1 VSARPGEWRAGRR
14 GGGTLR
20 FHRLRVLR
28 RMPHPGRGF
37 TQGLTVA
44 EGTVWEST
52 GGYGESAL
60 HRYELGAQ
68 QPGSRAPLPPELFG
82 EGICRIRAHLWQL
95 TWRERVALCWD
106 AHSLDLLSTIPFN
119 REGWGICA
127 ADGCVLTSDGTS
139 ELVRRDPAAL
149 EPLEVIR
156 VRLDG
161 ERVTDLNDL
170 EWAAGR
176 VWANLF
182 GQRYLVGIDPGSGEV
197 TDLVDAKAVMERHW
211 GDPEAVLNGVAALP
225 GDGEFLLTGKS
236 WRSMYHVR
244 LADDRLRKPPAR
256 LLAD

>member
-1 VSARPGEWRAGRR
+1 M
-14 GGGTLR
+14 R

-60 HRYELGAQ
+60 HRYELGAA
-68 QPGSRAPLPPELFG
+68 QPGSHTPLPPELFG
-82 EGICRIRAHLWQL
+82 EGICRIGAHLWQL
-95 TWRERVALCWD
+95 TWRERVALRWD
-106 AHSLDLLSTIPFN
+106 ARTLDLIGTIPFN

-127 ADGCVLTSDGTS
+127 AEGCVLTSDGTS
-139 ELVRRDPAAL
+139 ELVRRDPVTL
-149 EPLEVIR
+149 GPLEVIR

-211 GDPEAVLNGVAALP
+211 GDREAVLNGVAALS
-225 GDGEFLLTGKS
+225 GDGEFLLTGKG
-236 WRSMYHVR
+236 WRSMYHVQ
-244 LADDRLRKPPAR
+244 LADDRPRKQPAR